1 MSSVFDEGTT
11 LVDGIAEVYIS
22 KDDEEL
28 STSVT
33 GGSKL
38 FDE

>member
-1 MSSVFDEGTT
+1 MSSVFDEGPA
-11 LVDGIAEVYIS
+11 LVDGRAEVCIS
-22 KDDEEL
+22 KDNEEL

-33 GGSKL
+33 GSSKL